1 MAACPRSTV
10 DRRCHSTGVGHR
22 VTDAGLEHLEGMTT
36 LKKISVHET
45 PVTDAGEKKL
55 QQALPHCKIEH

>member
-1 MAACPRSTV
+1 
-10 DRRCHSTGVGHR
+10 
-22 VTDAGLEHLEGMTT
+22 MTT

-45 PVTDAGEKKL
+45 PVTDAGEKKF